1 MAAPML
7 DLILFGATGYTGAL
21 VAARLQQARAAG
33 RKLRWGI
40 AGRNAEKL
48 AALREGLG
56 AGKDLPCFVADADD
70 PASLRALA
78 RKARAILT
86 TAGPYQRHGEGLLRA
101 CIEAGTDYLDLCG
114 EPAWMARMIHAHEGA
129 ARASGSR
136 VLFSCGFDSVPFDL
150 GVRFVQHAA
159 MHRYGHPLRQLQCL
173 VVELKGSWS
182 GGTAA
187 SLLATVEA
195 MGREP
200 GVAQLMADP
209 FALTPGFSGPPQP
222 DDPAAR
228 HEPLALAW
236 SAPFVM
242 AAINTKN
249 VHRTHALLGHP
260 WGVDFVYEERQ
271 LCGSGLD
278 GELRA
283 RGAARTLRLQNAALG
298 FAPSRALIRRF
309 VLPKPGEGPSALQR
323 DRGRYTLRFVGS
335 TAQGRTLSATVRG
348 EGDPGYSSTSRMAS
362 ECALTLLLDT
372 PRSRTPGGIWTPGA
386 ALGLDLVSS
395 LQQHAGLHFT
405 LGR

>member
-1 MAAPML
+1 MAML
-7 DLILFGATGYTGAL
+7 DLIVFGATGYTGEL
-21 VAARLQQARAAG
+21 VAARLQQAHAGG

-40 AGRNAEKL
+40 AGRSAQKL
-48 AALREGLG
+48 AALRARVG
-56 AGKDLPCFVADADD
+56 APADLPCFVADARD
-70 PASLRALA
+70 PAALRTLV
-78 RKARAILT
+78 RQSRAILT
-86 TAGPYQRHGEGLLRA
+86 TAGPYQLHGEGLLRA

-114 EPAWMARMIHAHEGA
+114 EPAWMARMIHAHEAA

-136 VLFSCGFDSVPFDL
+136 VVFSCGFDSVPFEL
-150 GVRFVQHAA
+150 GVRFVQQAA
-159 MHRYGHPLRQLQCL
+159 MHRYGHPLRQLQGL
-173 VVELKGSWS
+173 VVEMKGSLS

-200 GVAQLMADP
+200 GVAQTMADP
-209 FALTPGFSGPPQP
+209 FALTPGFCGPPQP

-260 WGVDFVYEERQ
+260 WGTDFVYEERQ
-271 LCGSGLD
+271 LWGSGLD

-283 RGAARTLRLQNAALG
+283 RGAARSLRLQSTALG
-298 FAPSRALIRRF
+298 FAPARAPIRRF
-309 VLPKPGEGPSALQR
+309 VLPQPGQGPAALQR
-323 DRGRYTLRFVGS
+323 DRGRYTLRFIGS
-335 TAQGRTLSATVRG
+335 TLQGQTLAATVRG
-348 EGDPGYSSTSRMAS
+348 EGDPGYSSTSRIAS
-362 ECALTLLLDT
+362 ECALALVMDT

-386 ALGLDLVSS
+386 ALGLELVPR

>member
-1 MAAPML
+1 ML
-7 DLILFGATGYTGAL
+7 DLIVYGATGYTGEL
-21 VAARLQQARAAG
+21 VAARLQRARAAG

-40 AGRNAEKL
+40 AGRSAEKL
-48 AALREGLG
+48 AALRDRLG
-56 AGKDLPCFVADADD
+56 APADLPCFVADAHD
-70 PASLRALA
+70 PAALRTLA
-78 RKARAILT
+78 RQARGILS
-86 TAGPYQRHGEGLLRA
+86 TAGPYQLHGEGLLRA

-114 EPAWMARMIHAHEGA
+114 EPAWMARMIHRHEAA

-136 VLFSCGFDSVPFDL
+136 VVFSCGFDSVPFEL
-150 GVRFVQHAA
+150 GVRFVQQAA
-159 MHRYGHPLRQLQCL
+159 LHRYGHPLRQLQGL
-173 VVELKGSWS
+173 VVEMKGSLS

-200 GVAQLMADP
+200 GVAQIMADP

-242 AAINTKN
+242 AAINSKN

-260 WGVDFVYEERQ
+260 WGTDFVYEERQ
-271 LCGSGLD
+271 LWGSGLD

-283 RGAARTLRLQNAALG
+283 RGAARSLRLQSTALG
-298 FAPSRALIRRF
+298 FAPARALIRRF
-309 VLPKPGEGPSALQR
+309 VLPQPGQGPDALQR
-323 DRGRYTLRFVGS
+323 DRGRYTLRFIGN
-335 TAQGRTLSATVRG
+335 TAQGQTLTATVRG
-348 EGDPGYSSTSRMAS
+348 EGDPGYSSTSRIAS
-362 ECALTLLLDT
+362 ECALALVLDT

-386 ALGLDLVSS
+386 ALGLDLLPR